1 MLITRGTR
9 EPLVERSIRI
19 IRQNQH
25 PSGAYVASPAFPNYA
40 YCWLRDGTFT
50 AYAMDLFGEHGSAR
64 AYYVWAARSIE
75 ANRALAHEAVRSA
88 MAGKKPGRHAVL
100 PARFTLEGG
109 LDASDWPNFQLD
121 GYGTWL
127 WGLAEHVRLTGDIS
141 VLGQAG
147 EAVKLVLDYLAATWM
162 MPNHDCWEEH
172 GDQVHTST
180 LACLAGGA
188 AHFAALAGD
197 PKARALAEAL
207 AKEIREYI
215 LGHSIVDGRLGK
227 FCNAG
232 AAAESGPHAN
242 LAGAGGARGLAVA
255 VGEGEGGRRGDER
268 QRADLGREVDG
279 SLLWVALPFRVLDP
293 LDPRMTRT
301 VEKIERDLTRG
312 GGVRRYATDTY
323 YGGGLWLLLSAWLGW
338 HYCRVGRLAE
348 AASCL
353 DWIEAQADE
362 EGLMPEQV
370 SVDLIEP
377 ACYQPW
383 VDRWGPVA
391 KPLLWSH
398 AMYLVLWHELH
409 G

>member
-1 MLITRGTR
+1 MPIMPKTC

-19 IRQNQH
+19 IGDNQH

-50 AYAMDLFGEHGSAR
+50 AYAMDLFREHGSAR
-64 AYYVWAARSIE
+64 AYHVWAARSVE
-75 ANRALAHEAVRSA
+75 ANRAIVLEVVRSA
-88 MAGKKPGRHAVL
+88 RAGRKPDPQGVL
-100 PARFTLEGG
+100 PARFTLDGG
-109 LDASDWPNFQLD
+109 IDASDWPNFQLD

-127 WGLAEHVRLTGDIS
+127 WGLAEHVRLTGDRS
-141 VLGQAG
+141 VLEQAG
-147 EAVKLVLDYLAATWM
+147 EAVRLVLDYLAAVWM

-172 GDQVHTST
+172 GDQLHTST
-180 LACLAGGA
+180 LACLAGGT
-188 AHFAALAGD
+188 AHFAALAED
-197 PKARALAEAL
+197 LKAGALAE
-207 AKEIREYI
+207 EIREYI

-227 FCNAG
+227 FCNAD
-232 AAAESGPHAN
+232 AAAQSRPQADPV
-242 LAGAGGARGLAVA
+242 GAGGAGGPAVL
-255 VGEGEGGRRGDER
+255 VGEGVSGRRRDER
-268 QRADLGREVDG
+268 RRAGLGREVDA
-279 SLLWVALPFRVLDP
+279 SLLWVAVPFGVLDP

-301 VEKIERDLTRG
+301 VEKIERDLAKG

-338 HYCRVGRLAE
+338 YYCRVGRLAE
-348 AASCL
+348 ASLCL

-370 SVDLIEP
+370 SADLVEP
-377 ACYQPW
+377 AYYQPW